1 MKAPWRPGAARGR
14 VAGGDGIRRW
24 TLAGRYGAGGHARD
38 VGKKTP
44 NASVVAVPPGIQS
57 VDVTSAEQPL
67 AGFDRSEIR
76 FWCRTPPGILPS
88 LAFGLRM
95 STSTTA
101 RPATPPLPPAQ
112 SKLSDLEIKD
122 AQLIFGSVWRE
133 LEEDFGRENLRFP
146 KEIILLG
153 GAPGA
158 GKGTNTEFIRET
170 RGLTCP
176 PVVISALL
184 DSPEAQAIKNAGNM
198 VGDRDVVGLLLRHLL
213 HPEYRDGAILDGF
226 PRTKVQVECLKLLV
240 DRMNALRREYYDT
253 PLSIHFRQPTVHI
266 MVLFVDEKESI
277 ARQLKRGRETR
288 LHNEEVVR
296 SGVGTLLED
305 RPTDHDE
312 GLARRR
318 YRVFKEQ
325 TWDALQSLKEIF
337 HYHLISAQG
346 AFEEVEQNILRELEY
361 QSTLEL
367 DPRTVD
373 RLRGVP
379 VASEIIVH
387 ARQELVK
394 RLDSYELEHRE
405 VFAKV
410 TVFIET
416 KIIPIVLRH
425 AISGTAHINAEERVL
440 EDPLALAMLID
451 VFSERGYHAVVDI
464 HKIEIPE
471 KVDLATGAIKCR
483 TKKVFRIQIRFQGSE
498 IRRG

>member
-1 MKAPWRPGAARGR
+1 M
-14 VAGGDGIRRW
+14 
-24 TLAGRYGAGGHARD
+24 
-38 VGKKTP
+38 
-44 NASVVAVPPGIQS
+44 
-57 VDVTSAEQPL
+57 
-67 AGFDRSEIR
+67 
-76 FWCRTPPGILPS
+76 LPS
-88 LAFGLRM
+88 VQ
-95 STSTTA
+95 
-101 RPATPPLPPAQ
+101 PVIPPVAPPAP
-112 SKLSDLEIKD
+112 KLTDLEIKD
-122 AQLIFGSVWRE
+122 AQLIFSSVWQD
-133 LEEDFGRENLRFP
+133 LEADFGRENLRFP

-158 GKGTNTEFIRET
+158 GKGTNTNFIAKT
-170 RGLTCP
+170 RGLTCAP
-176 PVVISALL
+176 IVISALL
-184 DSPEAQAIKNAGNM
+184 DSPEAQALKNAGNM
-198 VGDRDVVGLLLRHLL
+198 VGDREVIGLLLRQLL
-213 HPEYRDGAILDGF
+213 RKEYHDGVVLDGF
-226 PRTKVQVECLKLLV
+226 PRTNVQVECLKLLV
-240 DRMNALRREYYDT
+240 DKMHALRREFYST
-253 PLSIHFRQPTVHI
+253 PLSIHFRQPTIHI

-288 LHNEEVVR
+288 LHNEEVMR
-296 SGVGTLLED
+296 TGVGELLED

-312 GLARRR
+312 TLARRR

-337 HYHLISAQG
+337 HYHFINAQG
-346 AFEEVEQNILRELEY
+346 PIEEVEQNILRELEY

-373 RLRGVP
+373 RLRAIP

-394 RLDSYELEHRE
+394 RLDTYELEHSE
-405 VFAKV
+405 LFAKV
-410 TVFIET
+410 TVFIEK

-425 AISGTAHINAEERVL
+425 AISGVAHINTEEPVL

-471 KVDLATGAIKCR
+471 KVELTTGAIRCR
-483 TKKVFRIQIRFQGSE
+483 MKKVFRIQIRFQGSE